1 MKKPKRYYV
10 ADFETTVYAGQDFTE
25 VWAAAITPL
34 EVEDGKVFNNIVDF
48 LDYCFMLP
56 DSPVIYFHNLAFDGQ
71 FILAHLY
78 SPGSGYKQAIKP
90 VPVIRGQRGNDEDI
104 FAYEWLQYKN
114 WPNRAFSF
122 VLSEKNQFYIIRVK
136 RGGKLIEFRDSL
148 KLLPMSVKVM
158 GESFKTEHQKGSIEY
173 KGFRR
178 AYGDITQEERDYI
191 LNDVYVVR
199 ESLQYLYSQG
209 MDRITIGACCMHDWK
224 QRFKA
229 NYGDLRSFFPYL
241 DKIAYSPGE
250 TVDHFCRSAY
260 KGGWCYLKK
269 GQAGKIQGRGYTLD
283 VNSLYPSRMH
293 SSSGCK
299 YPYGLPHAW
308 HGDYIPDEALQ
319 ENRYYYIRIRC
330 RFKIKPGYLPTV
342 QIKNDPLYDGREWLE
357 TSDVWDSV
365 NKRYTQY
372 VTGLDGR
379 TETHIVNLTMTCTDY
394 DMFREHYDVMN
405 LQIIGGVWFTA
416 AAGFFDE
423 YLDYWNNIK
432 MNSKAGKRLIAKLMM
447 NNLYGK
453 TAASDDSSFK
463 FIGGYKE
470 NGAVLFHT
478 QEEHNKDTF
487 YIAVG
492 AAITSYCR
500 AFTITAAQ
508 ANYEH
513 FIYADTDS
521 LHMIGSV
528 ADAVG
533 VNIDSKKFNCWKHES
548 DWKRG
553 IFVQQ
558 KRYIEEVYTGSGSQT
573 EYDIKCAGMK
583 RSCQKMLQHAL
594 EGVHLMPDLSGEE
607 YNFISHPK
615 TLQDFRPGL
624 VVPGNLKAKLIKGGV
639 ILEDREY
646 TMR

>member
-1 MKKPKRYYV
+1 MKKPKCYYV
-10 ADFETTVYAGQDFTE
+10 ADFETTVYSGQDFTE

-34 EVEDGKVFNNIVDF
+34 DDNNGVVFNNIIDF
-48 LDYCFMLP
+48 LDFCFTLP
-56 DSPVIYFHNLAFDGQ
+56 DAPVIFFHNLAFDGQ

-78 SPGSGYKQAIKP
+78 NPGSGYKQAIKP
-90 VPVIRGQRGNDEDI
+90 VPVIRGQHGNDEDV
-104 FAYEWLQYKN
+104 FDYEWLPFKS

-136 RGGKLIEFRDSL
+136 NGSKLIEFRDSV

-158 GESFKTEHQKGSIEY
+158 GQSFETEHQKGLIEY
-173 KGFRR
+173 TGFRK
-178 AYGDITQEERDYI
+178 AYGRISDEEREYI

-199 ESLQYLYSQG
+199 ESLQYLFRQG
-209 MDRITIGACCMHDWK
+209 MDRITIGACCMRDWK
-224 QRFKA
+224 RRFRA
-229 NYGDLRSFFPYL
+229 EYGDVRIFFPYL
-241 DKIAYSPGE
+241 DKIMYSPNE

-260 KGGWCYLKK
+260 KGGWCYLKR
-269 GQAGKIQGRGYTLD
+269 GEACKIQGSGFTLD

-293 SSSGCK
+293 SESGCI
-299 YPYGLPHAW
+299 YPYGLPHCW
-308 HGDYIPDEALQ
+308 HGNYIPDEAL
-319 ENRYYYIRIRC
+319 EEKRYYYIRIRC
-330 RFKIKPGYLPTV
+330 RFELKPGFLPTV
-342 QIKNDPLYDGREWLE
+342 QIKNDPLYDGREWVE

-365 NKRYTQY
+365 NKRYTPY
-372 VTGLDGR
+372 VTMNNGV

-394 DMFREHYDVMN
+394 NMFLEHYNVSN
-405 LQIIGGVWFTA
+405 LEIIGGIWFDA
-416 AAGFFDE
+416 AAGFFDD
-423 YLDYWNNIK
+423 YLNYWNQIK
-432 MNSKAGKRLIAKLMM
+432 MEAKGGKRLIAKLMM

-463 FIGGYKE
+463 FIGGYKD

-500 AFTITAAQ
+500 QFTISAAQ
-508 ANYEH
+508 ANYNR

-521 LHMIGSV
+521 LHMVGDVSE
-528 ADAVG
+528 AKAVI
-533 VNIDSKKFNCWKHES
+533 IDSKKFNCWKHES
-548 DWKRG
+548 SWRSAV
-553 IFVQQ
+553 FVQQ
-558 KRYIEEVYTGSGSQT
+558 KRYIEEVYTGSGNRT

-583 RSCQKMLQHAL
+583 RSCQKMLQQAMS
-594 EGVHLMPDLSGEE
+594 GVHLMPDLAGEE
-607 YNFISHPK
+607 YTFISHPK
-615 TLQDFRPGL
+615 TMKDFRPGL

-639 ILEDREY
+639 ILENREY